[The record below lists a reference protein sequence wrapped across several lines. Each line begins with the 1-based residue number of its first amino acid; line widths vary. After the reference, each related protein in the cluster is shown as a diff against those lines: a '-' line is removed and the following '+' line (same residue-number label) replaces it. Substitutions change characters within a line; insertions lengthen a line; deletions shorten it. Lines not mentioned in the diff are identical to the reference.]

1 MIGIPSGLWS
11 FCLGLSILSLSLAIG
26 PEIVERRKYPYFLRM
41 IRRFG
46 LNALSVIEAAI
57 EY

>member
-46 LNALSVIEAAI
+46 LSALSVIEVAI
-57 EY
+57 EF